1 MGKLERASLASLS
14 FLEMEL
20 GDGRWEKEGE
30 DLSGSFSSV
39 SCLLSLGS
47 VSGEGGGGG
56 EGLPLF
62 SVLVLSGRLFF
73 LDFSL
78 ASLLAAFW
86 ITVEWVRV
94 SKAFSLCPD
103 LLLFLFPRLR

>member
-30 DLSGSFSSV
+30 TSRGLFLLSLV
-39 SCLLSLGS
+39 SCLWALSL
-47 VSGEGGGGG
+47 ERG

>member
-1 MGKLERASLASLS
+1 M
-14 FLEMEL
+14 
-20 GDGRWEKEGE
+20 GDGRRKGKTSRGLFL
-30 DLSGSFSSV
+30 LSLV
-39 SCLLSLGS
+39 SCLWALSLER
-47 VSGEGGGGG
+47 GEGG